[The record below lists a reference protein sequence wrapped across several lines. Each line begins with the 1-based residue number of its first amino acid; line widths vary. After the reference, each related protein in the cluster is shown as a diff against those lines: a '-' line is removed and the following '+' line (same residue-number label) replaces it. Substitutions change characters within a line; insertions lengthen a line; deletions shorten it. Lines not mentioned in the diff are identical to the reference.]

1 MAETSLPLSAA
12 EFRRLAWKRLSRPAG
27 GGGYGLYFLALL
39 LQGVAAAVAVVLL
52 LMLFGV
58 SCMGIYAIVMGQSE
72 ATITPASFA
81 VSLLASAVLV
91 LGVLYVCG
99 FCSWGQRAMSIA
111 LVRGGLTLSH
121 AFSGMGNGWRM
132 VSLILWQQTFI
143 FFWTLL
149 FIIPGIRA
157 AFSYAMAP
165 YLLIDHPDWKPLK
178 CLAESKRLMAGNR
191 WRFFCLNF
199 SFIGWWLLVV
209 LVAQIPII
217 GFFSSFLLTPYV
229 DTACALFYEDLLD
242 RRASDAENEAPPM
255 PAGDRTDYT

>member
-1 MAETSLPLSAA
+1 MSETTMTLTAA
-12 EFRRLAWKRLSRPAG
+12 AFRQRAWERLSRPAG
-27 GGGYGLYFLALL
+27 GGGYGLYFLGLL
-39 LQGVAAAVAVVLL
+39 LQALVAAGGIVLFL
-52 LMLFGV
+52 ALFGV
-58 SCMGIYAIVMGQSE
+58 GCMGIYAVVTGQPE

-81 VSLLASAVLV
+81 VSILASAVLV
-91 LGVLYVCG
+91 LGVLYILG
-99 FCSWGQRAMSIA
+99 FCAWGQRAMSIA
-111 LVRGGLTLSH
+111 LVRGGLKLSH

-143 FFWTLL
+143 FLWTLL

-165 YLLIDHPDWKPLK
+165 YLLVDHPEWKPLT

-199 SFIGWWLLVV
+199 SFFGWWILAIIA
-209 LVAQIPII
+209 AQVI
-217 GFFSSFLLTPYV
+217 GFFANFLLTPYV

-242 RRASDAENEAPPM
+242 RRTADAENEAPAM
-255 PAGDRTDYT
+255 LAGERTDYT